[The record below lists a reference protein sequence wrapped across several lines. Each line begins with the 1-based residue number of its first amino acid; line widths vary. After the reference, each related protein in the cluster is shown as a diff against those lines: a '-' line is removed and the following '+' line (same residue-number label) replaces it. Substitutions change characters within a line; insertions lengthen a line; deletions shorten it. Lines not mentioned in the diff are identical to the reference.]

1 MGGPGVGPTAA
12 DIVEMGGLVEELVV
26 FDLLEIV
33 LAVEEFDIEDRM
45 RGIVHE
51 GLELGLGLGLGLWVG
66 NKIVVVRFV
75 KALPPQAAP
84 WVGWVE
90 LLDGAGQ
97 VLIVDYL
104 NQMGCQSFWNQKHVV
119 CFSPRWMNLFAQ
131 AGAWQVLSVSRPV
144 LACLSESV
152 LTYELLEDASP
163 KI

>member
-1 MGGPGVGPTAA
+1 MLMKVAGPGVGPTAA

-26 FDLLEIV
+26 FDSLEIV

-51 GLELGLGLGLGLWVG
+51 GLGLGLGLWVS

-75 KALPPQAAP
+75 KALPPQGAP
-84 WVGWVE
+84 RVGWVE

-97 VLIVDYL
+97 VLIVGYV
-104 NQMGCQSFWNQKHVV
+104 NQMGHSFWNQKHVV